1 MNRAGKR
8 LIGQVFWVATVITGL
23 VFAYRATSSAD
34 EQTPLH
40 RATLSVWD
48 YVSGAQTVTV
58 RNDPTSRLRP
68 GDPVFLALPQIG
80 TKAVAYRQCGTV
92 IDQSGEGPDRQVQ
105 IEWYESSIPVDQ
117 CQMFQYHATGR
128 LSEVVATLFPPEKQ
142 ARIKKRI
149 SIAVAQH
156 GETLSRQFVPLVEA
170 SLRKSMPIIEQE
182 FQAAVRRHRE
192 EIDAATTRLKDEL
205 VQERLIPLARKEI
218 LPIVRKHGQP
228 PAEKIGREIWDR
240 ASLFRFGWRAI
251 YDKTPLPQRDLLR
264 REWGRFVEQD
274 AVPVLEKHM
283 DEIVV
288 AIERSLRDIT
298 ANPTVRSELAEVADQ
313 VASDPKSR
321 ALVRKILNETFVDNP
336 RLREVWREVWSSTQA
351 QAAIEIAGD
360 RLEPIVRKIGDDVF
374 GSEEIGIDPDFARVL
389 RSQILRKDRRWIIA
403 WHSGASNDV
412 IERVDEAM
420 PYPMVY
426 VVTEATP

>member
-1 MNRAGKR
+1 MTRR
-8 LIGQVFWVATVITGL
+8 
-23 VFAYRATSSAD
+23 
-34 EQTPLH
+34 H
-40 RATLSVWD
+40 
-48 YVSGAQTVTV
+48 
-58 RNDPTSRLRP
+58 DPTSRLRP
-68 GDPVFLALPQIG
+68 GDPVFLAIPAVG
-80 TKAVAYRQCGTV
+80 SEAVAYRQCGAVKST
-92 IDQSGEGPDRQVQ
+92 IGEGTDRMVQ
-105 IEWYESSIPVDQ
+105 IEWYETSIPVDE

-128 LSEVVATLFPPEKQ
+128 LSEVVATLFPTEKQ
-142 ARIKKRI
+142 ERIQQRI
-149 SIAVAQH
+149 SVAIAEH

-182 FQAAVRRHRE
+182 FQAAVQRHRD
-192 EIDAATTRLKDEL
+192 EIDAASMRWKDEL
-205 VQERLIPLARKEI
+205 VQERLIPLARQEI

-228 PAEKIGREIWDR
+228 PAETIGREIWDR

-251 YDKTPLPQRDLLR
+251 YDKSPLPQRDLLR
-264 REWGRFVEQD
+264 REWGRFGEQV

-288 AIERSLRDIT
+288 AIERSLRDIA
-298 ANPTVRSELAEVADQ
+298 ANSTVRNELAEVADQ
-313 VASDPKSR
+313 IASDPKSR
-321 ALVRKILNETFVDNP
+321 ALVRKILNETFVENP

-351 QAAIEIAGD
+351 QTAIAIAGD

-403 WHSGASNDV
+403 WYSGASNDV
-412 IERVDEAM
+412 IELVDEAM

-426 VVTEATP
+426 VVTERAP